1 MTREEQFINS
11 HPLDDYIEQQD
22 LNQSN
27 QNEITPNAIAEETE
41 LQFSD
46 KELQK
51 IETISQQIK
60 PLDDEGLLSF
70 GSHLQQNMSK
80 FSHRMLDEVQTKDVG
95 PIGDTL
101 DQLMSK
107 LKAVN
112 PDELNPEKQSKIKR
126 LFKRTKA
133 SINEVFS
140 RMQSVSSQVDRITIQ
155 LDKHKT
161 NLSKDIQLLNSLYD
175 QNKEYFDDV
184 SLYIAAAKHK
194 KREIQTNDIPKLQQ
208 HAEQTAN
215 QMDIQAV
222 ADMEQFVDR
231 LDKRIYDLQLS
242 RQIAI
247 QTAPQIRM
255 IQNVNQALAEK
266 IQSSILT
273 SIPLWKN
280 QMAIALTLMR
290 QRNAVSAQRGVTDTT
305 NDLLTQNAAMLKQNA
320 IETATENERGI
331 VDIETLKTTQSD
343 IIETIE
349 QTLQIQANGRQK
361 RQEAEKELLGLENEL
376 KQHVLSIKE
385 PNTQKL
391 DNKY

>member
-1 MTREEQFINS
+1 MNEMTHEINSNQS
-11 HPLDDYIEQQD
+11 HPLDQYIEDNTNTNPTVAQD
-22 LNQSN
+22 FN
-27 QNEITPNAIAEETE
+27 P
-41 LQFSD
+41 QFSD
-46 KELQK
+46 EDKKK

-60 PLDDEGLLSF
+60 PLDHDGLLQF
-70 GSHLQQNMSK
+70 GTNLQQSMSQ
-80 FSHRMLDEVQTKDVG
+80 FSHQMLDEVQSKDMGPVG
-95 PIGDTL
+95 DSL
-101 DQLMSK
+101 SQLMCKLKSVNPNDLDPNKQSK
-107 LKAVN
+107 LKR
-112 PDELNPEKQSKIKR
+112 IFR
-126 LFKRTKA
+126 RTKA

-140 RMQSVSSQVDRITIQ
+140 RMQSVSSQIDRITIQ
-155 LDKHKT
+155 LDKHKG
-161 NLSKDIQLLNSLYD
+161 NLTKDVELLDGLYD
-175 QNKEYFDDV
+175 QNKKYFDDV
-184 SLYIAAAKHK
+184 TLYIAAAQRK
-194 KREIQTNDIPKLQQ
+194 KQQIQSETIPELQEKA
-208 HAEQTAN
+208 HNSGN

-290 QRNAVSAQRGVTDTT
+290 QRNAVSAQRAVTDTT
-305 NDLLTQNAAMLKQNA
+305 NDLLTQNASMLKQNA

-331 VDIETLKTTQSD
+331 VDIETLKTTQND

-349 QTLQIQANGRQK
+349 QTLQIQQDGRQK
-361 RQEAEKELLGLENEL
+361 RQAAEKELNGLENDL
-376 KQHVLSIKE
+376 KQHLLSMRKE
-385 PNTQKL
+385 
-391 DNKY
+391 

>member
-1 MTREEQFINS
+1 MPRNDQFNNS
-11 HPLDDYIEQQD
+11 HPLDDYIVQQQLKNLD
-22 LNQSN
+22 NNSNVSLAN
-27 QNEITPNAIAEETE
+27 QNTV
-41 LQFSD
+41 LDDFQQQFSD
-46 KELQK
+46 KEMQK
-51 IETISQQIK
+51 IESISQQIK
-60 PLDDEGLLSF
+60 PLDNDGLLSY
-70 GSHLQQNMSK
+70 GSHLQENMSQ
-80 FSHRMLDEVQTKDVG
+80 FSHKMLDEVQTKDIGPVG
-95 PIGDTL
+95 DSL
-101 DQLMSK
+101 NQLMTK
-107 LKAVN
+107 LKTVN
-112 PDELNPEKQSKIKR
+112 PDELNPEKQSKLKR
-126 LFKRTKA
+126 FFKRTKA

-140 RMQSVSSQVDRITIQ
+140 RMQSVSSQIDRITIQ
-155 LDKHKT
+155 LDRHKN
-161 NLSKDIQLLNSLYD
+161 NLSKDIKLLDGLYQ
-175 QNKEYFDDV
+175 QNKDYFDDV
-184 SLYIAAAKHK
+184 NLYIAAAKRK
-194 KREIQTNDIPKLQQ
+194 KHEIQTNDIPKLQE
-208 HAEQTAN
+208 HANQTGN

-290 QRNAVSAQRGVTDTT
+290 QRNAVSAQRAVTDTT

-349 QTLQIQANGRQK
+349 QTLQIQQNGRQK
-361 RQEAEKELLGLENEL
+361 RKEAEKELVGLEDEL
-376 KQHVLSIKE
+376 KQHLLSMKKE
-385 PNTQKL
+385 
-391 DNKY
+391 

>member
-1 MTREEQFINS
+1 MYKRNGEMNEMTHEINSNQS
-11 HPLDDYIEQQD
+11 HPLDQYIEDNTNTNPTVAQD
-22 LNQSN
+22 FN
-27 QNEITPNAIAEETE
+27 P
-41 LQFSD
+41 QFSD
-46 KELQK
+46 EDKKK

-60 PLDDEGLLSF
+60 PLDHDGLLQF
-70 GSHLQQNMSK
+70 GTNLQQSMSQ
-80 FSHRMLDEVQTKDVG
+80 FSHQMLDEVQSKDMGPVG
-95 PIGDTL
+95 DSL
-101 DQLMSK
+101 SQLMGKLKSVNPNDLDPNKQSK
-107 LKAVN
+107 LKR
-112 PDELNPEKQSKIKR
+112 IFR
-126 LFKRTKA
+126 RTKA

-140 RMQSVSSQVDRITIQ
+140 RMQSVSSQIDRITIQ
-155 LDKHKT
+155 LDKHKG
-161 NLSKDIQLLNSLYD
+161 NLTKDVELLDGLYD
-175 QNKEYFDDV
+175 QNKKYFDDV
-184 SLYIAAAKHK
+184 TLYIAAAQRK
-194 KREIQTNDIPKLQQ
+194 KQQIQSETIPELQEKA
-208 HAEQTAN
+208 HNSGN

-290 QRNAVSAQRGVTDTT
+290 QRNAVSAQRAVTDTT
-305 NDLLTQNAAMLKQNA
+305 NDLLTQNASMLKQNA

-331 VDIETLKTTQSD
+331 VDIETLKTTQND

-349 QTLQIQANGRQK
+349 QTLQIQQDGRQK
-361 RQEAEKELLGLENEL
+361 RQAAEKELNGLENDL
-376 KQHVLSIKE
+376 KQHLLSMRKE
-385 PNTQKL
+385 L
-391 DNKY
+391 

>member
-1 MTREEQFINS
+1 MYNRNGEMNEMTRELNSNQS
-11 HPLDDYIEQQD
+11 HPLDQYIQD
-22 LNQSN
+22 NST
-27 QNEITPNAIAEETE
+27 QNPTVAQDFEP
-41 LQFSD
+41 QFSEED
-46 KELQK
+46 KQK

-60 PLDDEGLLSF
+60 PLDHEGLLQF
-70 GSHLQQNMSK
+70 GTNLQQSMSQ
-80 FSHRMLDEVQTKDVG
+80 FSHQMLDEVQSKDMGPVG
-95 PIGDTL
+95 DSL
-101 DQLMSK
+101 NQLMGKLKSVNPNDLDPNKQSK
-107 LKAVN
+107 LK
-112 PDELNPEKQSKIKR
+112 R
-126 LFKRTKA
+126 LFRRTKA

-140 RMQSVSSQVDRITIQ
+140 RMQSVSSQIDRITVQ
-155 LDKHKT
+155 LYKHKG
-161 NLSKDIQLLNSLYD
+161 NLTKDVELLDGLYD
-175 QNKEYFDDV
+175 QNKKYFDDV
-184 SLYIAAAKHK
+184 TLYIAAAQRK
-194 KREIQTNDIPKLQQ
+194 KQQIQSETIPELQDKAQ
-208 HAEQTAN
+208 HSGN

-231 LDKRIYDLQLS
+231 LEKRIYDLQLS

-290 QRNAVSAQRGVTDTT
+290 QRNAVSAQRAVTDTT
-305 NDLLTQNAAMLKQNA
+305 NDLLTQNASMLKQNA

-349 QTLQIQANGRQK
+349 QTLQIQQDGRQK
-361 RQEAEKELLGLENEL
+361 RQAAEKELNGLEQDL
-376 KQHVLSIKE
+376 KQHLLSMRKE
-385 PNTQKL
+385 
-391 DNKY
+391 

>member
-1 MTREEQFINS
+1 MTRELNSNQS
-11 HPLDDYIEQQD
+11 HPLDQYIQD
-22 LNQSN
+22 NST
-27 QNEITPNAIAEETE
+27 QNPTVAQDFEP
-41 LQFSD
+41 QFSEED
-46 KELQK
+46 KQK

-60 PLDDEGLLSF
+60 PLDHEGLLQF
-70 GSHLQQNMSK
+70 GTNLQQSMSQ
-80 FSHRMLDEVQTKDVG
+80 FSHQMLDEVQSKDMGPVG
-95 PIGDTL
+95 DSL
-101 DQLMSK
+101 NQLMGKLKSVNPNDLDPNKQSK
-107 LKAVN
+107 LK
-112 PDELNPEKQSKIKR
+112 R
-126 LFKRTKA
+126 LFRRTKA

-140 RMQSVSSQVDRITIQ
+140 RMQSVSSQIDRITVQ
-155 LDKHKT
+155 LDKHKGNLT
-161 NLSKDIQLLNSLYD
+161 NDVELLDGLYD
-175 QNKEYFDDV
+175 QNKKYFDDV
-184 SLYIAAAKHK
+184 TLYIAAAQRK
-194 KREIQTNDIPKLQQ
+194 KQQIQSETIPELQDKAQ
-208 HAEQTAN
+208 HSGN

-231 LDKRIYDLQLS
+231 LEKRIYDLQLS

-290 QRNAVSAQRGVTDTT
+290 QRNAVSAQRAVTDTT
-305 NDLLTQNAAMLKQNA
+305 NDLLTQNASMLKQNA

-349 QTLQIQANGRQK
+349 QTLQIQQDGRQK
-361 RQEAEKELLGLENEL
+361 RQAAEKELNGLEQDL
-376 KQHVLSIKE
+376 KQHLLSMRKE
-385 PNTQKL
+385 
-391 DNKY
+391 

>member
-1 MTREEQFINS
+1 MNEMTHEINSNQS
-11 HPLDDYIEQQD
+11 HPLDQYIEDNTNTNPTVAQD
-22 LNQSN
+22 FN
-27 QNEITPNAIAEETE
+27 P
-41 LQFSD
+41 QFSD
-46 KELQK
+46 EDKKK

-60 PLDDEGLLSF
+60 PLDHDGLLQF
-70 GSHLQQNMSK
+70 GTNLQQSMSQ
-80 FSHRMLDEVQTKDVG
+80 FSHQMLDEVQSKDMGPVG
-95 PIGDTL
+95 DSLSHLMGKLKSVNPNDL
-101 DQLMSK
+101 DPNKQSK
-107 LKAVN
+107 LKR
-112 PDELNPEKQSKIKR
+112 IFR
-126 LFKRTKA
+126 RTKA

-140 RMQSVSSQVDRITIQ
+140 RMQSVSSQIDRITIQ
-155 LDKHKT
+155 LDKHKG
-161 NLSKDIQLLNSLYD
+161 NLTKDVELLDGLYD
-175 QNKEYFDDV
+175 QNKKYFDDV
-184 SLYIAAAKHK
+184 TLYIAAAQRK
-194 KREIQTNDIPKLQQ
+194 KQQIQSETIPELQEKA
-208 HAEQTAN
+208 HNSGN

-290 QRNAVSAQRGVTDTT
+290 QRNAVSAQRAVTDTT
-305 NDLLTQNAAMLKQNA
+305 NDLLTQNASMLKQNA

-331 VDIETLKTTQSD
+331 VDIETLKTTQND

-349 QTLQIQANGRQK
+349 QTLQIQQDGRQK
-361 RQEAEKELLGLENEL
+361 RQAAEKELNGLENDL
-376 KQHVLSIKE
+376 KQHLLSMRKE
-385 PNTQKL
+385 
-391 DNKY
+391 

>member
-1 MTREEQFINS
+1 MPRNDQFNNS
-11 HPLDDYIEQQD
+11 HPLDDYIVQQQLKNLD
-22 LNQSN
+22 NNSNVSLAN
-27 QNEITPNAIAEETE
+27 QNTV
-41 LQFSD
+41 LDDFQQQFSD
-46 KELQK
+46 KEMQK
-51 IETISQQIK
+51 IESISQQIK
-60 PLDDEGLLSF
+60 PLDNDGLLSY
-70 GSHLQQNMSK
+70 GSHLQENMSQ
-80 FSHRMLDEVQTKDVG
+80 FSHKMLDEVQTKDIGPVG
-95 PIGDTL
+95 DSL
-101 DQLMSK
+101 NQLMTK

-112 PDELNPEKQSKIKR
+112 PDELNPEKQSKLKR
-126 LFKRTKA
+126 FFKRTKA

-140 RMQSVSSQVDRITIQ
+140 RMQSVSSQIDRITIQ
-155 LDKHKT
+155 LDKHKN
-161 NLSKDIQLLNSLYD
+161 NLSKDIKLLDGLYQ
-175 QNKEYFDDV
+175 QNKDYFDDV
-184 SLYIAAAKHK
+184 NLYIAAAKRK
-194 KREIQTNDIPKLQQ
+194 KHEIKTNDIPKLQEL
-208 HAEQTAN
+208 ANQTGN

-290 QRNAVSAQRGVTDTT
+290 QRNAVSAQRAVTDTT

-349 QTLQIQANGRQK
+349 QTLQIQQNGRQK
-361 RQEAEKELLGLENEL
+361 RKEAEKELVGLEDEL
-376 KQHVLSIKE
+376 KQHLLSMKKE
-385 PNTQKL
+385 
-391 DNKY
+391 

>member
-1 MTREEQFINS
+1 MYNRNGEMNEMTRELNSNQS
-11 HPLDDYIEQQD
+11 HPLDQYIQD
-22 LNQSN
+22 NST
-27 QNEITPNAIAEETE
+27 QNPTVAQDFEP
-41 LQFSD
+41 QFSEED
-46 KELQK
+46 KQK

-60 PLDDEGLLSF
+60 PLDHEGLLQF
-70 GSHLQQNMSK
+70 GTNLQQSMSQ
-80 FSHRMLDEVQTKDVG
+80 FSHQMLDEVQSKDMGPVG
-95 PIGDTL
+95 DSL
-101 DQLMSK
+101 NQLMGKLKSVNPNDLDPNKQSK
-107 LKAVN
+107 LK
-112 PDELNPEKQSKIKR
+112 R
-126 LFKRTKA
+126 LFRRTKA

-140 RMQSVSSQVDRITIQ
+140 RMQSVSSQIDRITVQ
-155 LDKHKT
+155 LDKHKG
-161 NLSKDIQLLNSLYD
+161 NLTKDVELLDGLYD
-175 QNKEYFDDV
+175 QNKKYFDDV
-184 SLYIAAAKHK
+184 TLYIAAAQRK
-194 KREIQTNDIPKLQQ
+194 KQQIQSETIPELQDKVQ
-208 HAEQTAN
+208 HSEN

-231 LDKRIYDLQLS
+231 LEKRIYDLQLS

-290 QRNAVSAQRGVTDTT
+290 QRNAVSAQRAVTDTT
-305 NDLLTQNAAMLKQNA
+305 NDLLTQNASMLKQNA

-349 QTLQIQANGRQK
+349 QTLQIQQDGRQK
-361 RQEAEKELLGLENEL
+361 RQAAEKELNGLEQDL
-376 KQHVLSIKE
+376 KQHLLSMRKE
-385 PNTQKL
+385 
-391 DNKY
+391 

>member
-1 MTREEQFINS
+1 MPRNDQFNNS
-11 HPLDDYIEQQD
+11 HPLDDYIVQQQLKNLD
-22 LNQSN
+22 NNSNVSLAN
-27 QNEITPNAIAEETE
+27 QNTV
-41 LQFSD
+41 LDDFQQQFSD
-46 KELQK
+46 KEMQK
-51 IETISQQIK
+51 IESISQQIK
-60 PLDDEGLLSF
+60 PLDNDGLLSY
-70 GSHLQQNMSK
+70 GSHLQENMSQ
-80 FSHRMLDEVQTKDVG
+80 FSHKMLNEVQTKDIGPVG
-95 PIGDTL
+95 DSL
-101 DQLMSK
+101 NQLMTK
-107 LKAVN
+107 LKGVN
-112 PDELNPEKQSKIKR
+112 PDELNPEKQSKLKR
-126 LFKRTKA
+126 FFKRTKA

-140 RMQSVSSQVDRITIQ
+140 RMQSVSSQIDRITIQ
-155 LDKHKT
+155 LDKHKN
-161 NLSKDIQLLNSLYD
+161 NLSKDIKLLDGLYQ
-175 QNKEYFDDV
+175 QNKDYFDDV
-184 SLYIAAAKHK
+184 NLYIAAAKRK
-194 KREIQTNDIPKLQQ
+194 KHEIQTNDIPKLQE
-208 HAEQTAN
+208 HANQTGN

-290 QRNAVSAQRGVTDTT
+290 QRNAVSAQRAVTDTT

-349 QTLQIQANGRQK
+349 QTLQIQQNGRQK
-361 RQEAEKELLGLENEL
+361 RKEAEKELVGLEDEL
-376 KQHVLSIKE
+376 KQHLLSMKKE
-385 PNTQKL
+385 
-391 DNKY
+391 

>member
-1 MTREEQFINS
+1 MNEMTHEINSNQS
-11 HPLDDYIEQQD
+11 HPLDQYIEDNTNTNPTVAQD
-22 LNQSN
+22 FN
-27 QNEITPNAIAEETE
+27 P
-41 LQFSD
+41 QFNDED
-46 KELQK
+46 KKK

-60 PLDDEGLLSF
+60 PLDHDGLLQF
-70 GSHLQQNMSK
+70 GTNLQQSMSQ
-80 FSHRMLDEVQTKDVG
+80 FSHQMLDEVQSKDMGPVG
-95 PIGDTL
+95 DSL
-101 DQLMSK
+101 SQLMGKLKSVNPNDLDPNKQSK
-107 LKAVN
+107 LKR
-112 PDELNPEKQSKIKR
+112 IFR
-126 LFKRTKA
+126 RTKA

-140 RMQSVSSQVDRITIQ
+140 RMQSVSSQIDRITIQ
-155 LDKHKT
+155 LDKHKG
-161 NLSKDIQLLNSLYD
+161 NLTKDVELLDGLYD
-175 QNKEYFDDV
+175 QNKKYFDDV
-184 SLYIAAAKHK
+184 TLYIAAAQRK
-194 KREIQTNDIPKLQQ
+194 KQQIQVETIPELQEKA
-208 HAEQTAN
+208 HNSGN

-290 QRNAVSAQRGVTDTT
+290 QRNAVSAQRAVTDTT
-305 NDLLTQNAAMLKQNA
+305 NDLLTQNASMLKQNA

-331 VDIETLKTTQSD
+331 VDIETLKTTQND

-349 QTLQIQANGRQK
+349 QTLQIQQDGRQK
-361 RQEAEKELLGLENEL
+361 RQAAEKELNGLENDL
-376 KQHVLSIKE
+376 KQHLLSMRKE
-385 PNTQKL
+385 
-391 DNKY
+391 